1 MTVRIP
7 AVMMC
12 SSGRAVQWVAHL
24 PDTHR
29 PRDVTAMTEKD
40 LLAAGFEEHRDRL
53 TTVAHRLLGSRAE
66 AEDAVQEAW
75 LRVSRADSSDVDNLA
90 GWLTT
95 VVARVSLNQLRSRT
109 SRREEPL
116 DDAPP
121 RHLHAVPDPAEEAVL
136 ADSVGLALLAVLDTL
151 GPAERLAFVL
161 HDLFDVPFEE
171 IAPIVDRSPA
181 AARQLAS
188 RARRRVRGAEPVD
201 DAARKREVVAAFL
214 AASKGGDFTAL
225 LELLH
230 PEAMLRYDA
239 AAAQMGAPAGSA
251 TELHGADAVAAF
263 LSGKARAA
271 RLVLVDGAAA
281 WVWSLRGEP
290 KVVFAF
296 TVEDGLVTAIDLIA
310 DPDRLAAFDIES
322 LRV

>member
-1 MTVRIP
+1 MTVFTP
-7 AVMMC
+7 DVMMC
-12 SSGRAVQWVAHL
+12 SSGRADQWVSHL

-29 PRDVTAMTEKD
+29 PRDVTAMSEKD
-40 LLAAGFEEHRDRL
+40 LLAAEFEEHRDRL

-109 SRREEPL
+109 SRREDPL

-121 RHLHAVPDPAEEAVL
+121 AHLHAVADPAEEAVL

-188 RARRRVRGAEPVD
+188 RARRRVRGAEPAD
-201 DAARKREVVAAFL
+201 DAARKREVMGAFL
-214 AASKGGDFTAL
+214 AASKDGDFTAL

-239 AAAQMGAPAGSA
+239 SAAAMGSA
-251 TELHGADAVAAF
+251 TDLRGADAVAAF

-271 RLVLVDGAAA
+271 RLVLVDGAPG

-290 KVVFAF
+290 QVVFAF
-296 TVEDGLVTAIDLIA
+296 TVEDGLVTAIEIIG
-310 DPDRLAAFDIES
+310 DRERVAGFDIES
-322 LRV
+322 LTQR